1 MARGNIQS
9 ILRIWK
15 KSTTIEKIFYICLVV
30 IGVYVIGTFG
40 NKTIENFEQSARFI
54 TKRGPEIYDDFYVS
68 VYDDLLFNEFK
79 NDYEIG
85 QIINR
90 TSPTAQSTI
99 LDIGSGTGH
108 HVGLLSQKG
117 FKCQG
122 IDNAPAMIKK
132 SKENY
137 PDCTFKL
144 GDVMKSI
151 QFQPGQFTHITCMY
165 FTIYMIKDKR
175 TFFQNCMSWLK
186 PGGHLVLH
194 LVNRDKFDPILPV
207 ADVLAKIDPQDYAD
221 KRITSTKAAFNN
233 HLYEANFELKGDTA
247 YFKEKFLEKKG
258 NNVRQNNHEL
268 YMPSQ
273 KEILSMASASGFILV
288 SKTEMKKV
296 NYNNQFIYVLQKPR

>member
-137 PDCTFKL
+137 PDCTFTL

-175 TFFQNCMSWLK
+175 TFFQNCMSWLR

-233 HLYEANFELKGDTA
+233 HLYEANFELKGDTG

-273 KEILSMASASGFILV
+273 KGILSMASASGFILV
-288 SKTEMKKV
+288 SKTEMKKI